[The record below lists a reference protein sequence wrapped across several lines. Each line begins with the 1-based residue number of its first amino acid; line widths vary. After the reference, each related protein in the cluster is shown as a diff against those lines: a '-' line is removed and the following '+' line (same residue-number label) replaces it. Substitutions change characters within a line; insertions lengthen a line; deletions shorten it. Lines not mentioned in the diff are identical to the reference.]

1 MSDRRESPV
10 TFLAQG
16 DSGVTYTVSVSNL
29 TLRDGRR
36 VRANDDGTWTIV
48 ETGEILTRRG

>member
-1 MSDRRESPV
+1 MSDKRKSPV

-16 DSGVTYTVSVSNL
+16 DSGVTYTVTEADL

-36 VRANDDGTWTIV
+36 LRANGDGTWTIL
-48 ETGEILTRRG
+48 ETGEILTRR